1 MPRLSEPEDSYSDDP
16 VDLKPRRRS
25 LQLSALSKFVLFATA
40 LSFVTVTLGANITIV
55 GGKIEFGQGNAGV
68 KVCVNSNDLNVQ
80 QQTSYTSGAFRLK
93 TITIG
98 NIPISCH
105 GFDIIISILKPGA
118 AGSSTLATLFGSVT
132 KLIIYDKDGS
142 FYVTSA
148 DGSYVSLSSTTDG
161 TIDNLTITFTTP
173 LVVNSDIGTLGVE
186 TSENTLTNLACG
198 GGGDC
203 PVGVT
208 GPGGGIV
215 IAQLPVFQAPGS
227 ACNLACHGLE
237 VDTVTGTSGV
247 AGFWSGS
254 GALIGAYSHGIGGGY
269 ANTQLV
275 QTSPNGGN
283 NSNDNTTAHGAISYC
298 WNHPRSGISDHWY
311 LPDVMEYAYIF
322 DAVRQ
327 NSSIRSKSPSWPF
340 VTNYITSEEAPS
352 NWFVYGNTS
361 NHNSSANTSGPSQ
374 YSTYRDIFTADGPPL
389 SVTNSYYRWTS
400 WSDFPN
406 NALAIHPL
414 NDGGATNGGDA
425 NSSFS
430 NYSAVQI
437 YNAEKFSGY
446 SYAIICLHAIG

>member
-80 QQTSYTSGAFRLK
+80 QQTSYTSSAFRLK

-203 PVGVT
+203 PVGGT

-215 IAQLPVFQAPGS
+215 IAQLPVFQSPGS
-227 ACNLACHGLE
+227 SCNLACHGLE
-237 VDTVTGTSGV
+237 IDTATGTSGV
-247 AGFWSGS
+247 VTYWSGD
-254 GALIGAYSHGIGGGY
+254 AAVIGAYNHGIGGGY
-269 ANTQLV
+269 ANTQMI
-275 QTSPNGGN
+275 QTSPYGGN
-283 NSNDNTTAHGAISYC
+283 NSTDNTTAHGAVSYC

-311 LPDVMEYAYIF
+311 LPNVMEYTYIF

-327 NSSIRSKSPSWPF
+327 SSAFRSKAPSWPF
-340 VTNYITSEEAPS
+340 QTDYYTSEEPPT
-352 NWFVYGNTS
+352 NWYVYYNAAHTGG
-361 NHNSSANTSGPSQ
+361 ANYSGPSM
-374 YSTYRDIFTADGPPL
+374 YSTYRDIFTADGPPA
-389 SVTNSYYRWTS
+389 SVTNSFYRW
-400 WSDFPN
+400 N
-406 NALAIHPL
+406 NFAGSTALLIHPL
-414 NDGGATNGGDA
+414 VDGGTVSGGNPD
-425 NSSFS
+425 NSYS
-430 NYSAVQI
+430 NFSAVQI
-437 YNAEKFSGY
+437 YNFYKPSP
-446 SYAIICLHAIG
+446 YAARVICLHAIG